1 MFQLGKLNELAAR
14 KKILTLLNIDPGV
27 ELEASSAADYKTE
40 NTSSLILQSLLI
52 HNSMEMP
59 NAAVYTRIDAE
70 KHNYEIIFGFVTV
83 VGLFFIS
90 LLLMI
95 GILLVEIKTYR
106 IVSFKFKIAFII
118 IFPFIPKMFL
128 FNFVGFLFYTAM
140 GFDQID
146 VYYSVQ
152 HVSKPKY
159 CLHDV
164 NSIVNSN
171 HSFAISGKSMELG
184 SWLPGPPH
192 KFCLP
197 HRSNAQLADCQG

>member
-1 MFQLGKLNELAAR
+1 MFQLGKLNELAA
-14 KKILTLLNIDPGV
+14 KILILLNIDPGV

-95 GILLVEIKTYR
+95 GVLLVEIKTYR
-106 IVSFKFKIAFII
+106 IVSLEFKIAVII
-118 IFPFIPKMFL
+118 VFPFIPKMFL

-152 HVSKPKY
+152 HVRKPTY
-159 CLHDV
+159 C
-164 NSIVNSN
+164 
-171 HSFAISGKSMELG
+171 
-184 SWLPGPPH
+184 W
-192 KFCLP
+192 KFTFV
-197 HRSNAQLADCQG
+197 